1 MTDLPSRRAVLRG
14 LGALALAAGA
24 PALAAC
30 GSSSAAP
37 LASGSVDLRFWTH
50 DPGYA
55 ATFTKASKDTALV
68 GDRYRYSLRITEAAA
83 TDLVSRAVAQAVA
96 DGSTP
101 DLLGI
106 EISNFPRVMVSGI
119 AEDMFVDLTPAT
131 KPFGSDL
138 LKTAPF
144 TSNGRV
150 FALESDNSI
159 SVLYYRHDEFD
170 RLGLPEDLATWED
183 FAKAGASL
191 HRKTGKSLGMVPVGD
206 NKSIVNGYLQF
217 CLQRGGTLFDANGDL
232 ALESSEN
239 VDTLSFMV
247 DGLRSG
253 FLLDLPDPYG
263 SACAAALKQGKLI
276 AIAMPNWYSAYDLK
290 PNVPDQKNRWRIR
303 VLPRFS
309 GGGHAGSVQGGTG
322 FAVVKDKANT
332 QAALDLLKKT
342 YLTRDGQILRYRS
355 AGYMPTLAHLYE
367 DPAFVN
373 ATDPFLGG
381 QRVFDVYG
389 ELAHDLPLFHQAP
402 GMTILVD
409 VLGGHLLDA
418 YQGNTSP
425 AAALRA
431 GVQSY
436 HEQVKR

>member
-1 MTDLPSRRAVLRG
+1 MRG

-30 GSSSAAP
+30 GASSSTP

-68 GDRYRYSLRITEAAA
+68 GDRYRYSLQITEAAA
-83 TDLVSRAVAQAVA
+83 TDLVSRAIAQAVA
-96 DGSTP
+96 DGATP

-106 EISNFPRVMVSGI
+106 EISNFPRMMVSGI
-119 AEDMFVDLTPAT
+119 AEDMLVDLTPTT
-131 KPFGSDL
+131 KPFGADL

-144 TSNGRV
+144 TDGGRV

-159 SVLYYRHDEFD
+159 SVLYYRHDEFA
-170 RLGLPEDLATWED
+170 RLRIPDDLVTWEEY
-183 FAKAGASL
+183 AEVGAAL
-191 HRKTGKSLGMVPVGD
+191 HKRTGQSLGMVPVGD
-206 NKSIVNGYLQF
+206 NKSIVNGFLQF
-217 CLQRGGTLFDANGDL
+217 CLQRGGTLFDADGAL
-232 ALESSEN
+232 ALESAEN
-239 VDTLSFMV
+239 VDTLRFMV

-263 SACAAALKQGKLI
+263 SACAAALKQGTLI

-290 PNVPDQKNRWRIR
+290 PNVPDQKGRWRIR

-309 GGGHAGSVQGGTG
+309 GGGHAGSIQGGTG
-322 FAVVKDKANT
+322 FAVVKGKENT
-332 QAALDLLKKT
+332 EAALDLLKRT

-355 AGYMPTLAHLYE
+355 AGYMPTLAHLYK

-373 ATDPFLGG
+373 ATDPFLDG

-389 ELAHDLPLFHQAP
+389 RLAHDLPLFHQAP

-418 YQGNTSP
+418 YQGDTSP
-425 AAALRA
+425 AAAIKA
-431 GVQSY
+431 GVRSY
-436 HEQVKR
+436 REQVKR